1 MTMSADTRQPL
12 LAIVFAA
19 PVPYGAALQWQAA
32 LVSARQAGR
41 VPDVLL
47 VLEHTPVITCGV
59 RARAAHILAA
69 PARLAELG
77 IELHSTPR
85 GGDVTYHGPGQ
96 WVLYPILKLTGA
108 DADAHA
114 FVSSLEEAA
123 IRTAGDFGVAATRR
137 AGKTGVWTD
146 SGKIAAIGVR
156 FQKWV
161 SSHGMSFNA
170 APDLSHFDL
179 IVPCGLAGERVTSL
193 RALLGSACP
202 SRDAVRDALLRHFAT
217 VFGREV
223 EVVMNGTP
231 DMPDAVTRLL
241 KTTANPSTGD
251 RHVRALAVA
260 GRFRSG
266 HRNLSVQHDAEFA
279 KTSRR

>member
-96 WVLYPILKLTGA
+96 WVLYPIMKLSGA

-114 FVSSLEEAA
+114 FVSRLEETA
-123 IRTAGDFGVAATRR
+123 IRTASDFGVSATRR
-137 AGKTGVWTD
+137 TGKTGVWTE

-161 SSHGMSFNA
+161 SSHGMSFNVT
-170 APDLSHFDL
+170 PDLSHFDL

-193 RALLGSACP
+193 QALLGTAGP
-202 SRDAVRDALLRHFAT
+202 ARAAVRATLLRQFAT

-223 EVVMNGTP
+223 EVV
-231 DMPDAVTRLL
+231 TRESP
-241 KTTANPSTGD
+241 TVPN
-251 RHVRALAVA
+251 ALTRILV
-260 GRFRSG
+260 
-266 HRNLSVQHDAEFA
+266 
-279 KTSRR
+279 

>member
-12 LAIVFAA
+12 LTIVFDA
-19 PVPYGAALQWQAA
+19 PVPYAAALQWQAD
-32 LVSARQAGR
+32 LVTARQAGR
-41 VPDVLL
+41 IPDVLL

-77 IELHSTPR
+77 IEVHSTPR

-96 WVLYPILKLTGA
+96 WVLYPILKLTGT

-114 FVSSLEEAA
+114 FVSSLEETS
-123 IRTAGDFGVAATRR
+123 IRTAAEFGVSATRR
-137 AGKTGVWTD
+137 PGKTGVWTD

-161 SSHGMSFNA
+161 SSHGMSFNV

-193 RALLGSACP
+193 RALLGGACP
-202 SRDAVRDALLRHFAT
+202 SRSASRGALLCHFAT

-223 EVVMNGTP
+223 T
-231 DMPDAVTRLL
+231 AVTRGSP
-241 KTTANPSTGD
+241 TVPG
-251 RHVRALAVA
+251 AVA
-260 GRFRSG
+260 RI
-266 HRNLSVQHDAEFA
+266 LS
-279 KTSRR
+279 